1 MCYTVKRVHC
11 VLKFI
16 QIYLYQ
22 RFNKS
27 FTTISQYITTLKNII
42 YLFSIYIVFLVVFLN
57 FFDGLRIFKI

>member
-27 FTTISQYITTLKNII
+27 FAPVRQYITTVKNII
-42 YLFSIYIVFLVVFLN
+42 YLFSIYIVFLVAFLN
-57 FFDGLRIFKI
+57 FFD